1 MTFSATD
8 AAFEGFRVVR
18 RKPMVL
24 VWWTV
29 AYLVFIGVVVLVAMG
44 PLISL
49 VGAAEALEG
58 QTTASPDDM
67 APFLTAW
74 AGFMALAMPLGL
86 LFGAVLN
93 AAVARSVLEPARSAF
108 GYLRLG
114 ADELRVLAVTVALAV
129 LAMIAMFVASLL
141 LGVATAAGAAALGD
155 SAWLVGV
162 LGFLALAVA
171 AAWVAARLCLA
182 VPITLAE
189 KKIAVFDSWKLTK
202 GRALPI
208 IGMAILAFIMTIV
221 VSMLFAVVLFPVTLA
236 LGMAGGWERLGDMEG
251 ASMAEVFTAMG
262 PFLVVMILFQAI
274 GAALQLAVAYAPF
287 SAAYRDIKGV
297 PAAE

>member
-18 RKPMVL
+18 RKPTVL
-24 VWWTV
+24 IWWTL
-29 AYLVFIGVVVLVAMG
+29 AYLLFIGLVIMLAMG
-44 PLISL
+44 SLIDL
-49 VGAAEALEG
+49 AGAAEALRG
-58 QTTASPDDM
+58 VTSPRPDDLAPVTSAMNGIM
-67 APFLTAW
+67 AV
-74 AGFMALAMPLGL
+74 AGPMGL

-93 AAVARSVLEPARSAF
+93 TAVARAVLEPERSAF

-114 ADELRVLAVTVALAV
+114 VDELRVLAVTVALAL
-129 LAMIAMFVASLL
+129 LAMAAIVTAGIL
-141 LGVATAAGAAALGD
+141 LGVLGGVAVSALG
-155 SAWLVGV
+155 AMGGIVTGLAV
-162 LGFLALAVA
+162 LALLVA
-171 AAWVAARLCLA
+171 AAWVAARFSLA

-189 KKIAVFDSWKLTK
+189 RKIAVFDSWRVTR

-208 IGMAILAFIMTIV
+208 VGMAILSFMMTIV
-221 VSMLFAVVLFPVTLA
+221 VSILFSVVLMPLSLIF
-236 LGMAGGWERLGDMEG
+236 GMAGGWQELARMQG
-251 ASMAEVFTAMG
+251 AGVAEVLSALG
-262 PFLVVMILFQAI
+262 PFLAVLTLFQAV

>member
-18 RKPMVL
+18 RKPTVL
-24 VWWTV
+24 IWWTL
-29 AYLVFIGVVVLVAMG
+29 AYLVFIGLVIMLAMG
-44 PLISL
+44 SLIDL
-49 VGAAEALEG
+49 AGAAEALRG
-58 QTTASPDDM
+58 VTSPRPEDM
-67 APFLTAW
+67 APVTSAMNGIMAV
-74 AGFMALAMPLGL
+74 AGPMGL

-93 AAVARSVLEPARSAF
+93 TAVARAVLEPERSAF

-114 ADELRVLAVTVALAV
+114 VDELRVLAVTVALAL
-129 LAMIAMFVASLL
+129 LAMAAIVTAGIL
-141 LGVATAAGAAALGD
+141 LGVLGGVAVSALG
-155 SAWLVGV
+155 AMGGIVTGLAV
-162 LGFLALAVA
+162 LALLVA
-171 AAWVAARLCLA
+171 AAWVAARFSLA

-189 KKIAVFDSWKLTK
+189 RKIAVFDSWRVTR

-208 IGMAILAFIMTIV
+208 VGMAILSFMMTIV
-221 VSMLFAVVLFPVTLA
+221 VSILFSVVLMPLSLIF
-236 LGMAGGWERLGDMEG
+236 GMAGGWQELARMQG
-251 ASMAEVFTAMG
+251 AGVAEVLSALG
-262 PFLVVMILFQAI
+262 PFLAVMTLFQAV